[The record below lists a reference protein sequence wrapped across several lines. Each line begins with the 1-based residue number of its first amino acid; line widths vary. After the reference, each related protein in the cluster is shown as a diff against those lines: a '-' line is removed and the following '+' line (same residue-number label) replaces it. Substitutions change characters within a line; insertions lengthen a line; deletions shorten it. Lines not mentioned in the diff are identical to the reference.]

1 MRGGRDFEQGLRE
14 RIRRATSSEAALDRR
29 RFIMGAAALGAAGL
43 LPETR
48 AKAAVDALPP
58 ITSFPDKWKGKG
70 QVRVASA
77 GGALA
82 DAERKAFIE
91 PFRAMS
97 GIEVIEA
104 EGFSTAQIKAQ
115 VDTKSVQW
123 DVVEL
128 GRGNILPLAAQGKY
142 FEDIDYAIVDVPGV
156 PQSEKFKESI
166 AFFLLGTV
174 MTYRTDV
181 FSQTPSGW
189 ADFWDLKR
197 FPGPRNW
204 MSGSMGIAP
213 QLEGAL
219 IADGVPMDKLYPL
232 DIPRALK
239 SLSKIKTSISTFWN
253 SGAQSAQLMADKETL
268 LGTAWNGRIA
278 PLVEKKL
285 PVAISWSG
293 ARFER
298 EHFVALAGTPNRE
311 NAMKYIAFACSP
323 EAQARFSML
332 IPYGYTNKDAAALVP
347 VERQALLPSAHLAEG
362 FACDD
367 EWWGKNNAAAIEAW
381 ADWLLN

>member
-1 MRGGRDFEQGLRE
+1 LRARGQPAS
-14 RIRRATSSEAALDRR
+14 IAEACLLS
-29 RFIMGAAALGAAGL
+29 AAALGAAGAL
-43 LPETR
+43 SWRPAR
-48 AKAAVDALPP
+48 ASEVTLPP
-58 ITSFPDKWKGKG
+58 ITHFPDKWKGKG
-70 QVRVASA
+70 QVRVATA

-91 PFRAMS
+91 PFQTLS
-97 GIEVIEA
+97 GIEVIET
-104 EGFSTAQIKAQ
+104 EGWSQAKIKSQ

-123 DVVEL
+123 DVIEA
-128 GRGNILPLAAQGKY
+128 GRGNIIPLASQGKY
-142 FEDIDYAIVDVPGV
+142 YEDIDYSIVDLPGV

-166 AFFLLGTV
+166 SFFLLATV
-174 MTYRTDV
+174 MAYRTDT
-181 FSQTPSGW
+181 FAEAPKGW

-204 MSGSMGIAP
+204 MSGTMGISP

-239 SLSKIKTSISTFWN
+239 SLSKIKSSISTYWT
-253 SGAQSAQLMADKETL
+253 SGAQSAQLMADKETV

-278 PLVEKKL
+278 PLMEKNI

-298 EHFVALAGTPNRE
+298 EHFAVLAGSPYRD
-311 NAMKYIAFACSP
+311 NAMKYVAFACSP

-332 IPYGYTNKDAAALVP
+332 IPYGYINRDAAALVP
-347 VERQALLPSAHLAEG
+347 ASRQALLPSAHLSEG
-362 FACDD
+362 FDCDD
-367 EWWGKNNAAAIEAW
+367 EWWGKNNKTATAAW
-381 ADWLLN
+381 AEWLLT